1 MRFGS
6 SCLPDACLEVAVLS
20 TLPMSVIVSVVL
32 DGVARMTGTVAAI
45 ALAAGFVVGWM
56 AEETVNFSTGAFAV
70 ADPALRPGT
79 VQSNA
84 QLVRGNGTAQVLPEG
99 AEMLI
104 DGRRFPPL
112 DTRKVTVR
120 QRGCVT
126 NDAFG
131 TCACTE
137 CGSMTMCR
145 R

>member
-1 MRFGS
+1 M
-6 SCLPDACLEVAVLS
+6 VAVLS
-20 TLPMSVIVSVVL
+20 MLSMSVIVSVVL
-32 DGVARMTGTVAAI
+32 DGVVCMTGTVAAI
-45 ALAAGFVVGWM
+45 TLAAGFLVGWM
-56 AEETVNFSTGAFAV
+56 AEEIINFSSGAFAV
-70 ADPALRPGT
+70 ADPALRPAVSRRNST
-79 VQSNA
+79 RSTI
-84 QLVRGNGTAQVLPEG
+84 RGNETAQVLPEG